1 MFRIITIRRIQ
12 EGEDGGVE
20 VRGTMIDDK
29 YGILAARVLNVD
41 TNKDVL
47 VVGPEKIDFD
57 RKTKDFI
64 VYLNFENPFKG
75 QRNLVIE
82 YYVRINPDSIPYK

>member
-1 MFRIITIRRIQ
+1 ML
-12 EGEDGGVE
+12 
-20 VRGTMIDDK
+20 DDRF
-29 YGILAARVLNVD
+29 GIMATRVMNLD
-41 TNKDVL
+41 TNKDIL

-64 VYLNFENPFKG
+64 ISLPFENPLKG
-75 QRNLVIE
+75 PRKLIE